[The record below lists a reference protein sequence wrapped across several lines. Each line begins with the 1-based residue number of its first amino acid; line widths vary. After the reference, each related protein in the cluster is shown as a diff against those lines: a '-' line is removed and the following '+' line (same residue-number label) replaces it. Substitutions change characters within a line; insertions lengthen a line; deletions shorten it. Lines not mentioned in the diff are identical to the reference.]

1 MNFSLSFG
9 LSYILFLGLVFVPFG
24 RAKGSGG

>member
-9 LSYILFLGLVFVPFG
+9 LSHILFLELVFVLFS